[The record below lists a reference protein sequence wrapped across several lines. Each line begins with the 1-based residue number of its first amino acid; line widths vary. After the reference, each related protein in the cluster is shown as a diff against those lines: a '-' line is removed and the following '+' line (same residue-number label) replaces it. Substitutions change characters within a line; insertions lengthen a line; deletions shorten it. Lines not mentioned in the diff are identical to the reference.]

1 MQAEQETRRTRGA
14 HSDVLVGRG
23 RLRAFGSGYALG
35 YPTSFALRRIA
46 DMARLRFTASL
57 AFASADAVRGK
68 QDHASHAAPT
78 KNLRDTRVLRFTSG
92 QRPLPKR
99 VGGGDAELF
108 VLAWET
114 LRSSQFV

>member
-1 MQAEQETRRTRGA
+1 MQAEQETRRTRGV

-46 DMARLRFTASL
+46 DMARLRFTASR

-68 QDHASHAAPT
+68 QDHASQAAPT
-78 KNLRDTRVLRFTSG
+78 KNLRDSAASSASQADNAPCLYG
-92 QRPLPKR
+92 L
-99 VGGGDAELF
+99 GGMRSCLF
-108 VLAWET
+108 WLGKP
-114 LRSSQFV
+114 